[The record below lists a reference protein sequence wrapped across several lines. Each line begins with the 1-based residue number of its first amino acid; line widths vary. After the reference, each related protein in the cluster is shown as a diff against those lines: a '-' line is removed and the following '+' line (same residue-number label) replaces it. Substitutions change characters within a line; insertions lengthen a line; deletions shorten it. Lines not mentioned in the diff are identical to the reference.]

1 MIFRR
6 LPAELVFVCTFF
18 ISGCLSRRNNVDD
31 FLFWGAAVYEYDQQQ
46 YQPSAR
52 TDSLIALL
60 TFLLDEVVFGDDMI
74 WVLEHLRCH
83 FKRDAVNP
91 EIAVRL
97 LRASTCILVYDSI
110 VYTKQYVYQLMP
122 PAW

>member
-1 MIFRR
+1 
-6 LPAELVFVCTFF
+6 
-18 ISGCLSRRNNVDD
+18 VDD
-31 FLFWGAAVYEYDQQQ
+31 VLFRAAAVYEYDQQQ
-46 YQPSAR
+46 NQPSAR

-74 WVLEHLRCH
+74 RVVEDLRRR

-97 LRASTCILVYDSI
+97 LRASTCISCMTLLYIHNSMFI
-110 VYTKQYVYQLMP
+110 N
-122 PAW
+122 

>member
-1 MIFRR
+1 MAAFCHISGGNTGASGSLPRLRARFLSRALGSSLIFSR
-6 LPAELVFVCTFF
+6 LPAELVFVFTFF

-60 TFLLDEVVFGDDMI
+60 TFLLDEVVFGDD
-74 WVLEHLRCH
+74 
-83 FKRDAVNP
+83 
-91 EIAVRL
+91 
-97 LRASTCILVYDSI
+97 
-110 VYTKQYVYQLMP
+110 
-122 PAW
+122 